1 MLHPDLRQQ
10 LGRDNVAA
18 LAKAAEERCRTTQL
32 TSVSQKRRRQPRK
45 PRLETH
51 TSAAPDATTT

>member
-18 LAKAAEERCRTTQL
+18 LAKAAEERCRTAQV
-32 TSVSQKRRRQPRK
+32 TSASQKRSRQPLE
-45 PRLETH
+45 PRHEPH
-51 TSAAPDATTT
+51 TSTAPEATTT